1 MPCSCSSTHGVPGS
15 FGNCVANC
23 SSSVAFLAGSFSCM
37 ICWSSLPSG
46 FSELTS
52 SILWRWPDAVKA
64 MAIRST
70 SVRIASLPDST
81 EYYHETACRVE
92 QASWPV
98 LPSQK
103 FAETDSIKFGADFNG
118 RDEIVVQDAAAYQK
132 LLDVSCL
139 VRSQIPR
146 LLTLRA
152 AMGATSQACALDDQV
167 PRELLSDNPLFDP
180 LPTCGDLSTGN
191 RRRWMES

>member
-1 MPCSCSSTHGVPGS
+1 MPCSCSSAHGVPGS
-15 FGNCVANC
+15 FGNWVANC

-52 SILWRWPDAVKA
+52 SILWRWPTAAKVT
-64 MAIRST
+64 AIRST

-103 FAETDSIKFGADFNG
+103 SAETDSIKFGADG
-118 RDEIVVQDAAAYQK
+118 RG
-132 LLDVSCL
+132 
-139 VRSQIPR
+139 R

-152 AMGATSQACALDDQV
+152 AMGAISQACALDDQV
-167 PRELLSDNPLFDP
+167 PRELLYDNPLFDP
-180 LPTCGDLSTGN
+180 LPTCGDL
-191 RRRWMES
+191 